1 MSWFDIPEGY
11 SCVVRQSDTTLYA
24 YRNGSNVRDTYTVN
38 GLIWEKTGQTTTS
51 SSTASSVCVSTP
63 QIPSTF
69 LTGALV
75 SGTLVALCAFSMI
88 YKTIKRSW
96 L

>member
-1 MSWFDIPEGY
+1 MIWFDIPEGY

-38 GLIWEKTGQTTTS
+38 GLSWQKTGQTTS
-51 SSTASSVCVSTP
+51 SSSYASSICVTTP

-69 LTGALV
+69 LTGGLV
-75 SGTLVALCAFSMI
+75 AGTLVVLAAFSMI
-88 YKTIKRSW
+88 YKMIRRVF

>member
-1 MSWFDIPEGY
+1 MIWFDIPEGY

-24 YRNGSNVRDTYTVN
+24 YRNGSTVRDTYTVN
-38 GLIWEKTGQTTTS
+38 GLKWQKTGQTTNS
-51 SSTASSVCVSTP
+51 SLTASSVCVTTP

-69 LTGALV
+69 LTGGLV
-75 SGTLVALCAFSMI
+75 AGTLVVLAAFSMI
-88 YKTIKRSW
+88 YKMIRRVF